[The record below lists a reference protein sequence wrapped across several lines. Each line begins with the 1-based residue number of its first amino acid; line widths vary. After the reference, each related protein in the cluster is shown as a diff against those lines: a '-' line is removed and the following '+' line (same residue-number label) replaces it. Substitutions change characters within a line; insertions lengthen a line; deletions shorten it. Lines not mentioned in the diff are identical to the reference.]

1 MYCMRYEVCRYVHYV
16 ILNVL
21 IYKYTDIFFAFIHN
35 LEEEMKNNQLRHTTK
50 TNSDKKR
57 R

>member
-1 MYCMRYEVCRYVHYV
+1 MEAKSIIIIYIYYVLYEVCRYVHYV

-35 LEEEMKNNQLRHTTK
+35 LEEEEK
-50 TNSDKKR
+50 
-57 R
+57 